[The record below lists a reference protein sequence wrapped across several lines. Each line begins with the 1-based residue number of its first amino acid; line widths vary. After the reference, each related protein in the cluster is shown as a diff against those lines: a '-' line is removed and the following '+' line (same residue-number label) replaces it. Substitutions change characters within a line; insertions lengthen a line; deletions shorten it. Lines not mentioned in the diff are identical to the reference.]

1 MTLSN
6 HRRSTASTTLAA
18 LTLVLAA
25 CGSDSSTAS
34 TTDAGSVAVVTA
46 PASDSTVAAP
56 ASDSTVAA
64 PEAESTQPTP
74 VDTTEV
80 TTRGSSGSVDPS
92 KFFDGALIGD
102 AVTVDCT
109 LAGGTETSCYEI
121 TIAGFPTTRTEIGP
135 FCPST
140 TSDGADTGGIW
151 FDGDALYDIDGAFI
165 VGLAELYDDPSWK
178 LYDDDGNVRT
188 TDTAELFEAAIQ
200 GAFGN
205 GEVDPNNQ
213 NLCIQGSIEWLDNGE
228 PIPVTVEVP
237 VTPVLAAEPTDVG
250 MTLGVTLDGVRIENS
265 APVDAILGAYTIA
278 AFDDCGGHINPDDG
292 YHMHAT
298 LGCSATDGEVS
309 DSETSMFAYALD
321 GFAIHEPLD
330 ESVEAAAGLDECNGH
345 TTDDLGYHYHANHPE
360 ENAVLT
366 CFSGETTEAA
376 TAGQGGGPGGGGG
389 APDFTDAAAAL
400 GVTVDELTAALGQPP
415 FDLDEAAA
423 TLGVTVTDLEAA
435 LPAPPNG

>member
-1 MTLSN
+1 MKVLQ
-6 HRRSTASTTLAA
+6 HLRSTTFALAS
-18 LTLVLAA
+18 LTLVLGA

-34 TTDAGSVAVVTA
+34 TTTGTAAVTA
-46 PASDSTVAAP
+46 APDSTSAPTSGATDTTVPSTVA
-56 ASDSTVAA
+56 SSTEVST
-64 PEAESTQPTP
+64 AESTAA
-74 VDTTEV
+74 
-80 TTRGSSGSVDPS
+80 GSSGDVDPS
-92 KFFDGALIGD
+92 KFYDGALTGE

-109 LAGGTETSCYEI
+109 LASGTATSCYQI

-151 FDGDALYDIDGAFI
+151 FDGNALYDIDGAFI
-165 VGLAELYDDPSWK
+165 VSLAELYDDPSWK
-178 LYDDDGNVRT
+178 LYDETGNVRT

-200 GAFGN
+200 GAFDN
-205 GEVDPNNQ
+205 GEVDPDTQ

-237 VTPVLAAEPTDVG
+237 VTPLLAAEPTDVG

-309 DSETSMFAYALD
+309 DSETAMFAYALD

-330 ESVEAAAGLDECNGH
+330 ESGEAAAGLDGCNGH
-345 TTDDLGYHYHANHPE
+345 TTNELGYHYHANHPE

-366 CFSGETTEAA
+366 CFSGETTAAA
-376 TAGQGGGPGGGGG
+376 TEGPGAGGPGAGGG

-400 GVTVDELTAALGQPP
+400 GVTVDELTAALGEPP
-415 FDLDEAAA
+415 FDLQAAAA
-423 TLGVTVTDLEAA
+423 TLGVSAAELEAA